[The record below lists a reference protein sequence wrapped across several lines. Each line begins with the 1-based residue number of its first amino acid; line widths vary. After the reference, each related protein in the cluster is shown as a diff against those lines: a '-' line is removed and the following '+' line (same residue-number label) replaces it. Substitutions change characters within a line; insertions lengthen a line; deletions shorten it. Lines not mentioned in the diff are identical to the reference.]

1 MSTWQVTN
9 RLTGVVVDAYG
20 ADAPDHANVYPF
32 DTYNHNLVVEVV
44 STPTRRVT
52 KLEFVARIGEAVYI
66 AILGLAAESIDITA
80 WVKLLDWATPDPD
93 GTSVDL
99 DDPRTIAGLQALEPT
114 LIALGKVTEGWA
126 AGVVA

>member
-1 MSTWQVTN
+1 MGTWQVTN
-9 RLTGVVVDAYG
+9 RLTDVVVDAYG
-20 ADAPDHANVYPF
+20 ADTPDHADVYPF
-32 DTYNHNLVVEVV
+32 DTYNHNRVVEVV
-44 STPTRRVT
+44 SPPARRVT

-66 AILGLAAESIDITA
+66 AILGLAAESTDMAA
-80 WVKLLDWATPDPD
+80 WVKLLDWATPEPD